1 MFGVL
6 ICGLWNPTSLHPKSS
21 TTISKICKGAVTAG
35 RTDMMSTKAKTSKHL
50 EFIFSLLVIL
60 LLLILLIV
68 VLLKLLKIC
77 VHQLTRTQQYWSDI
91 LNWMQPMGVRTS
103 RVLRTYNF
111 SEEKSK
117 YPWEHH
123 MIYWVG
129 EKLCC
134 LSRILANGCKIWC
147 SHIYVL
153 RLDSTK
159 NLLSSSMEI
168 VRIIW

>member
-21 TTISKICKGAVTAG
+21 TTISKICKGAATAG
-35 RTDMMSTKAKTSKHL
+35 RTDMMSMKAKTSKHL

-77 VHQLTRTQQYWSDI
+77 VHQLTRTEQYWSDI
-91 LNWMQPMGVRTS
+91 LNWMQPM
-103 RVLRTYNF
+103 RVSHLSCVLTIFQRKRANILENITWSTEYG
-111 SEEKSK
+111 K
-117 YPWEHH
+117 
-123 MIYWVG
+123 
-129 EKLCC
+129 KLCC

-147 SHIYVL
+147 SHICVL
-153 RLDSTK
+153 RLDSTM

-168 VRIIW
+168 LRIIW